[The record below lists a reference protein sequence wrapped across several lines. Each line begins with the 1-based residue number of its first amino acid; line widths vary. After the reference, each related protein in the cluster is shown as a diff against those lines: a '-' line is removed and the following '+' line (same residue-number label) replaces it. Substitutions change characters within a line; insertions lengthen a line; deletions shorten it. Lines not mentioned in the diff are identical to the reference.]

1 MAAADIVLRFV
12 PTGLSSLRTKLP
24 RGALR
29 LLLLSLGSAIVGA
42 SAGCNSPSY
51 AVKVDSMVK
60 RDAPGVPAEAQSY
73 KIRTKNPAQSEA
85 GLRHLEA
92 AEFVKTA
99 LSAKGMY
106 EAPSAETADMI
117 VELDYGVDAPRTR
130 VQVVSVPRY
139 GQVGGG
145 VSYERVPVTDPLGNT
160 SYRTVAV
167 YQPPRT
173 ELMGFDERP
182 QRVTVYEKY
191 LRITA
196 RENKPG
202 VEGRPPAE
210 LWSVQTSTEDESKD
224 LRKYLPI
231 MASATADNIG
241 KESGSQKVVKVK
253 DQSQGVDFI
262 RKGMGNAPT
271 AGASAQGPVERP
283 KI

>member
-1 MAAADIVLRFV
+1 MRAKRARNVCRL
-12 PTGLSSLRTKLP
+12 
-24 RGALR
+24 LR
-29 LLLLSLGSAIVGA
+29 LSVAGA
-42 SAGCNSPSY
+42 VIAVFGGCNSPSY

-60 RDAPGVPAEAQSY
+60 RDGPGGTAEAQSY
-73 KIRTKNPAQSEA
+73 KIRTKNPAQGEES
-85 GLRHLEA
+85 LRHLEA

-106 EAPSAETADMI
+106 EAPSTETADMI

-145 VSYERVPVTDPLGNT
+145 VSYERVPVTDSRGNT

-241 KESGSQKVVKVK
+241 KESGSQKIVKVK

-262 RKGMGNAPT
+262 RQGMGNSPT
-271 AGASAQGPVERP
+271 AGAGAQTPVERP

>member
-1 MAAADIVLRFV
+1 M
-12 PTGLSSLRTKLP
+12 
-24 RGALR
+24 
-29 LLLLSLGSAIVGA
+29 LSLAGVLVVGF
-42 SAGCNSPSY
+42 SGCNSPGY

-60 RDAPGVPAEAQSY
+60 GDARPGAAEGQSY
-73 KIRTKNPAQSEA
+73 KIKSKDPAQNEE
-85 GLRHLEA
+85 GLRYLEA

-99 LSAKGMY
+99 LSAKGLY
-106 EAPSAETADMI
+106 EAPSTEKADMI

-130 VQVVSVPRY
+130 VQIVSVPRY
-139 GQVGGG
+139 GQVGGA
-145 VSYERVPVTDPLGNT
+145 VNYERVPVTDSRGNT
-160 SYRTVAV
+160 TYRTVAV
-167 YQPPRT
+167 YQAPRT

-241 KESGSQKVVKVK
+241 KESGSQKVVNVK
-253 DQSQGVDFI
+253 EQSQAVDFI
-262 RKGMGNAPT
+262 RRGLGNSPT
-271 AGASAQGPVERP
+271 AGTGTQTPVERP